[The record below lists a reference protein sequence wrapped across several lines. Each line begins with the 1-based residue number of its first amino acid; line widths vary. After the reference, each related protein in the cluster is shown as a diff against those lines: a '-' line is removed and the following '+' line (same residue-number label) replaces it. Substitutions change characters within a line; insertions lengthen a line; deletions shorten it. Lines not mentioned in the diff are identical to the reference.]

1 MDNNKIG
8 KNIASLRKAKKLTQQ
23 QLGDKLFVTDKAV
36 SKWERGLSLPDITIL
51 ENLAKELDTDIYDI
65 LQIEK
70 ENDIDIESLLVDER
84 KNLKKNLKRKIVIYM
99 LPIALLF
106 YILLFKLIPFGY
118 NIEHPRY
125 AHTENKI
132 INLGIPKFSFLMK
145 NTENS
150 YSYKSFRGKAVLK
163 SELKNYVNTLK
174 HISCNGTTYFYDN
187 DVNITITDYGVKGNL
202 FYSTIFYNI
211 RNGNYCDELQ
221 RKEYS
226 KKIGTLNTF
235 RTLYADTSNLLI
247 YFLPT
252 LKLDSNKNE
261 WLASLDIYYNDNQN
275 KKLLEKSSG
284 TFEIV
289 DSELTYYRTEI
300 IEQAVNLEIPTV
312 STFAIK
318 NQKLILKENY
328 LNNYEKSITL
338 KYGDN
343 L

>member
-8 KNIASLRKAKKLTQQ
+8 RNIASLRKAKNLTQQ

-51 ENLAKELDTDIYDI
+51 EKLAKELDTDIYDI
-65 LQIEK
+65 LQV
-70 ENDIDIESLLVDER
+70 ENKKDIDIEKILVEENKKFKKQLIKKIILYIIPLL
-84 KNLKKNLKRKIVIYM
+84 
-99 LPIALLF
+99 
-106 YILLFKLIPFGY
+106 ILVLISLFKLIPFGY
-118 NIEHPRY
+118 EIEHPRY
-125 AHTENKI
+125 SHTENKI
-132 INLGIPKFSFLMK
+132 INLGVPKFSFLMK
-145 NTENS
+145 NNENS
-150 YSYKSFRGKAVLK
+150 YSYKSFRGAAILE
-163 SELKNYVNTLK
+163 SELKNYVNTLE
-174 HISCNGTTYFYDN
+174 HISCNGTTYFYDK
-187 DVNITITDYGVKGNL
+187 DANITITDYGVKKRI
-202 FYSTIFYNI
+202 FYNTIFYNI
-211 RNGNYCDELQ
+211 RNGNYCNEFE

-226 KKIGTLNTF
+226 KKIGTLNIF
-235 RTLYADTSNLLI
+235 RTLYKDESKLLI
-247 YFLPT
+247 HFLPT
-252 LKLDSNKNE
+252 LKLDSDKNE

>member
-1 MDNNKIG
+1 M
-8 KNIASLRKAKKLTQQ
+8 S
-23 QLGDKLFVTDKAV
+23 
-36 SKWERGLSLPDITIL
+36 
-51 ENLAKELDTDIYDI
+51 
-65 LQIEK
+65 
-70 ENDIDIESLLVDER
+70 
-84 KNLKKNLKRKIVIYM
+84 
-99 LPIALLF
+99 
-106 YILLFKLIPFGY
+106 
-118 NIEHPRY
+118 
-125 AHTENKI
+125 
-132 INLGIPKFSFLMK
+132 
-145 NTENS
+145 
-150 YSYKSFRGKAVLK
+150 
-163 SELKNYVNTLK
+163 NTLK

-261 WLASLDIYYNDNQN
+261 WLASLDIYYNDNKN

-284 TFEIV
+284 TFEIIG
-289 DSELTYYRTEI
+289 SELTYYRTKI

-318 NQKLILKENY
+318 NKKLILKENY
-328 LNNYEKSITL
+328 LNNYEKSIIL